1 MRLILLAA
9 TAVVLGL
16 ATPAFAAGRT
26 PSKPIVCGVRDQTQ
40 QEPSSSKTAR
50 ELAEAAVVAP
60 EPAVQAEIGVA
71 EDKARGF
78 PKDQRKLYLVLLD
91 DKAACSETSDG
102 RCKWG
107 VVKPV
112 AYVPSNGTDKITVP
126 PGFPTDLTSIPRFA
140 WTLLPPDGPWLKA
153 AVIHDFLYRTC
164 GRGKWLNQPNGL
176 TRQCQPNVDC
186 YKREEADW
194 ILRDA
199 MKDRGVDIV
208 RRNIIWAAVR
218 LGGGGGWGH

>member
-1 MRLILLAA
+1 MRPIALVLTAA
-9 TAVVLGL
+9 VLGL
-16 ATPAFAAGRT
+16 AAPALAA
-26 PSKPIVCGVRDQTQ
+26 PKAPKPIVCGVRTGTGDDP
-40 QEPSSSKTAR
+40 PSAKRAQA
-50 ELAEAAVVAP
+50 LAEAAPA
-60 EPAVQAEIGVA
+60 EPAAEAAPDLA
-71 EDKARGF
+71 EAEAGGF

-91 DKAACSETSDG
+91 DKATCSETGDG

-112 AYVPSNGTDKITVP
+112 AYVPSNGTDRITVP
-126 PGFPTDLTSIPRFA
+126 KGFPTDLTSIPRFA

-164 GRGKWLNQPNGL
+164 GRGVWLNQPNGL
-176 TRQCQPNVDC
+176 TRHCAPNVDC
-186 YKREEADW
+186 YRREEADW

-199 MKDRGVDIV
+199 MKDRGVGV
-208 RRNIIWAAVR
+208 VKRNIIWAAVR